1 MTARRVL
8 LDAPVAADSDH
19 DAVVA
24 DKGRADGDTG
34 LLQALLGLED
44 GMPDVLEVKLGRV
57 RSRRSGL
64 DTVRRSEH
72 VGQAAGKVQSEPSAQ
87 NARM

>member
-1 MTARRVL
+1 MPARRVL

-24 DKGRADGDTG
+24 DESRADGDTG

-57 RSRRSGL
+57 RGGRGCL

-72 VGQAAGKVQSEPSAQ
+72 LGWAAGMVQNEPSTCG
-87 NARM
+87 

>member
-24 DKGRADGDTG
+24 DEGRADGDTG
-34 LLQALLGLED
+34 LLQALFGLED
-44 GMPDVLEVKLGRV
+44 GVPDVLEVKLGRV
-57 RSRRSGL
+57 RSGRSGL

-72 VGQAAGKVQSEPSAQ
+72 GGRTAGIVQSEPSAQ
-87 NARM
+87 QP